1 MLPPGTT
8 TSDAFSRTL
17 STTERRRPNSAMSD
31 APPSEPR
38 DTPKGAVVV
47 VGSANVDLVMNPRDL
62 PSPGV
67 TVLAPSYKLL
77 PGGKGANQ
85 AYACAKLGCESV
97 RFIGATGDDDFSK
110 LVLGNLEA
118 AGVDVTGVAKRADL
132 PTACA
137 SVVVDARGENQ
148 ICVGSGANAAVAAD
162 QLDGRIARG
171 DVLLMQMEA
180 PTPTLEACVAKAKA
194 CGAAVAVNVAPSA
207 NASAVGVDV
216 YRAVD
221 FLIVNQHEL
230 EDVCDAVRG
239 HFGQGEPRGEGPA
252 SSASSADLAVF
263 VARTTE
269 TIVVVTY
276 GAAGAKLFLPRRP
289 AGAPARVP
297 HRADV
302 PETDVITVDAA
313 PLRDGEAIVDT
324 VGAGDAFVGAFVARV
339 ARGDSLIRC
348 AAIAAAAGTMAC
360 TREGAQG
367 GTHGAA
373 DVEERSRSVGMSA
386 DWGKESEPAFE
397 HLQAPAVDWI

>member
-1 MLPPGTT
+1 M
-8 TSDAFSRTL
+8 
-17 STTERRRPNSAMSD
+17 
-31 APPSEPR
+31 SEPR
-38 DTPKGAVVV
+38 DAPKGAVVV

-118 AGVDVTGVAKRADL
+118 AGVDVTGVAKRADH

-137 SVVVDARGENQ
+137 SVVVDAQGENQ

-171 DVLLMQMEA
+171 DVLLMQMEV

-216 YRAVD
+216 SDGNPHGPSFEINADLLRHILKGAVAFVLVESRTGAFGGFVERRAVGEEEIPVAVVVVVDKRHTAAVD
-221 FLIVNQHEL
+221 FK
-230 EDVCDAVRG
+230 DGRRG
-239 HFGQGEPRGEGPA
+239 LLAACHREVD
-252 SSASSADLAVF
+252 SAYFRMVGKQ
-263 VARTTE
+263 VART
-269 TIVVVTY
+269 
-276 GAAGAKLFLPRRP
+276 RR
-289 AGAPARVP
+289 
-297 HRADV
+297 DN
-302 PETDVITVDAA
+302 
-313 PLRDGEAIVDT
+313 GEQ
-324 VGAGDAFVGAFVARV
+324 
-339 ARGDSLIRC
+339 
-348 AAIAAAAGTMAC
+348 
-360 TREGAQG
+360 E
-367 GTHGAA
+367 
-373 DVEERSRSVGMSA
+373 
-386 DWGKESEPAFE
+386 
-397 HLQAPAVDWI
+397 

>member
-1 MLPPGTT
+1 
-8 TSDAFSRTL
+8 
-17 STTERRRPNSAMSD
+17 MSD

-97 RFIGATGDDDFSK
+97 SFIGATGDDDFSK

-137 SVVVDARGENQ
+137 SVVVDAQGENQ

-171 DVLLMQMEA
+171 DVLLMQMEV

-239 HFGQGEPRGEGPA
+239 QFGQGELL

-269 TIVVVTY
+269 TIVVVTL

-297 HRADV
+297 HRADAQK
-302 PETDVITVDAA
+302 ETDVIAVDAA

>member
-1 MLPPGTT
+1 M
-8 TSDAFSRTL
+8 
-17 STTERRRPNSAMSD
+17 
-31 APPSEPR
+31 SEPR
-38 DTPKGAVVV
+38 DAPKGAVVV

-118 AGVDVTGVAKRADL
+118 AGVDVTGVAKRADH

-148 ICVGSGANAAVAAD
+148 ICVGSGANAAVDAD

-171 DVLLMQMEA
+171 DVLLMQMEV

-230 EDVCDAVRG
+230 KDVCDAIG
-239 HFGQGEPRGEGPA
+239 AHHPTASPPT
-252 SSASSADLAVF
+252 SSAAADLAVF

-269 TIVVVTY
+269 TIVVVTL

-289 AGAPARVP
+289 RGAPARVD
-297 HRADV
+297 RGDA
-302 PETDVITVDAA
+302 PETDVIAVDAA

-339 ARGDSLIRC
+339 ARGDSLILC
-348 AAIAAAAGTMAC
+348 AAVAAAAGTMAC

-386 DWGKESEPAFE
+386 DWGRGSEPASE
-397 HLQAPAVDWI
+397 HLHAPAVDWI

>member
-1 MLPPGTT
+1 
-8 TSDAFSRTL
+8 
-17 STTERRRPNSAMSD
+17 MSD

-97 RFIGATGDDDFSK
+97 SFIGATGDDDFSK

-137 SVVVDARGENQ
+137 SVVVDAQGENQ

-171 DVLLMQMEA
+171 DVLLMQMEV

-239 HFGQGEPRGEGPA
+239 QFGQGELL

-269 TIVVVTY
+269 TIVVVTL
-276 GAAGAKLFLPRRP
+276 APR
-289 AGAPARVP
+289 GQSSSS
-297 HRADV
+297 
-302 PETDVITVDAA
+302 
-313 PLRDGEAIVDT
+313 RDGQR
-324 VGAGDAFVGAFVARV
+324 ARPRGSPT
-339 ARGDSLIRC
+339 ARTHRKRRTSSRWMPRLCGMGRRSWTRWAPGTRSSGRSSRAWLEGIR
-348 AAIAAAAGTMAC
+348 
-360 TREGAQG
+360 
-367 GTHGAA
+367 
-373 DVEERSRSVGMSA
+373 
-386 DWGKESEPAFE
+386 
-397 HLQAPAVDWI
+397 